1 MRRPLV
7 PTAVMFIVAIC
18 LSSFAQAQTPKYESH
33 FFDSNGVKIH
43 YQMAGEGEPVLLI
56 HGFSANIQAQWI
68 APKIFS
74 RLAENYR
81 VIALDNRGHGKSEK
95 PHDREKYGMEMMN
108 DSIRLLDHLGIEKAH
123 VVGYSMGAF
132 ITNKL
137 LSMHPERFISAT
149 LGGAGWYRDTDT
161 QMKFMD
167 ELAESLETGG
177 GITPLIKRLTPA
189 GSPEMTK
196 EQLQGL
202 NNMFL
207 LINDA
212 QALAAVIRGARA
224 LEIKEETL
232 KENQTPVL
240 VLIGEIDPLKDGVDE
255 LVAVMPH
262 VKVVVIETADHMTAF
277 ASATFIDEL
286 EAFLQ
291 EHSSVP
297 AAAAGVG
304 N

>member
-1 MRRPLV
+1 MRFARRVVIALV
-7 PTAVMFIVAIC
+7 CVA
-18 LSSFAQAQTPKYESH
+18 SSVSWAQAQKYEDH
-33 FFDSNGVKIH
+33 YFDSNGVKIH

-56 HGFSANIQAQWI
+56 HGFSANIQAQWM

-95 PHDREKYGMEMMN
+95 PHEREKYGLEMV
-108 DSIRLLDHLGIEKAH
+108 DDAIRLLDHLGIDKAH
-123 VVGYSMGAF
+123 IVGYSMGAF

-137 LSMHPERFISAT
+137 LSLHPDRFITAT

-189 GSPEMTK
+189 GAPEMTK

-207 LINDA
+207 LINDSK
-212 QALAAVIRGARA
+212 ALAAVIRGSRA
-224 LEIKEETL
+224 LEIKEESL
-232 KENQTPVL
+232 KANQVPVL
-240 VLIGEIDPLKDGVDE
+240 ALIGEIDPLKDGVDE

-262 VKVVVIETADHMTAF
+262 VKLVVIESADHMTAF
-277 ASATFIDEL
+277 ADATFIEEL
-286 EAFLQ
+286 ESFLEQ
-291 EHSSVP
+291 HSLAP
-297 AAAAGVG
+297 ATAGAG